1 LRRLQGG
8 SVPAYYGLYSSEPP
22 HQGTGPRFKYGINV
36 MVQERLEHLKSP
48 EDMLCDL
55 ADDMK

>member
-1 LRRLQGG
+1 
-8 SVPAYYGLYSSEPP
+8 
-22 HQGTGPRFKYGINV
+22 